1 MACKSYTLYITTME
15 PDLNSLLAF
24 VKTHEGF
31 ESAQIDSNAVW
42 ATVRTIWVDSPDTSR
57 WERIGSTM
65 KEVRETLG
73 Y

>member
-1 MACKSYTLYITTME
+1 ME
-15 PDLNSLLAF
+15 TDLNSLLAF
-24 VKTHEGF
+24 VKAHEGF

-42 ATVRTIWVDSPDTSR
+42 ATVRTIWVDSPDTFRWERR

-65 KEVRETLG
+65 EEVRETLG